1 MPYSLVE
8 PHPSIS
14 LSHSSRPVMHT
25 SRGGAGNVVSVKT
38 TTTTPGQSVT
48 HTAPATLRDNRP
60 QDRFTSG
67 RGGTGNV
74 HSYGEQAIFSFDE
87 ELERQLRREKEV
99 APVFHVGRGGAGNRI
114 IPEGFD
120 LSRKYSGGSVKSASS
135 TESID
140 ADPLKNTT
148 RRSLEAQ
155 WGKFMAYS

>member
-14 LSHSSRPVMHT
+14 HSSRPVTHT
-25 SRGGAGNVVSVKT
+25 SRGGAGNVVSLKT
-38 TTTTPGQSVT
+38 TTTSGQPAT
-48 HTAPATLRDNRP
+48 RTAPATLRDNRP

-67 RGGTGNV
+67 CGGAGNV
-74 HSYGEQAIFSFDE
+74 HSYGERAIFSFDE
-87 ELERQLRREKEV
+87 ELERQLRREKEA

-120 LSRKYSGGSVKSASS
+120 LSRKYSGGSVKSTSS

-140 ADPLKNTT
+140 ALPLKNKT
-148 RRSLEAQ
+148 RMSLEAR

>member
-1 MPYSLVE
+1 MPYRLVE
-8 PHPSIS
+8 PHPAI
-14 LSHSSRPVMHT
+14 SHSTRPVTHT
-25 SRGGAGNVVSVKT
+25 SRGGAGNVVSLKT
-38 TTTTPGQSVT
+38 TTTTSGQSAT

-67 RGGTGNV
+67 RGGAGNV
-74 HSYGEQAIFSFDE
+74 HSYGERAIFSFDE

-99 APVFHVGRGGAGNRI
+99 APVFHVGRGGAGNRV
-114 IPEGFD
+114 IPDGFD

-140 ADPLKNTT
+140 VDPLKNKT
-148 RRSLEAQ
+148 RRSLEAR